1 MQPLPSAWNRR
12 VAAFAGLIAMA
23 LATPVRA
30 IETFAYEPP
39 ARQPK
44 GELSRYVRE
53 NPDLILEQV
62 WAFVE
67 QQGFT
72 IESVNPQEHL
82 LVARYS
88 GDPRPFLDCG
98 LVVALVDGQPV
109 QPPRHYSGNRQEVRT
124 ARTPKGRRVG
134 MLRTLNLDARLVV
147 RVEPRGDGSRVYTN
161 AIYVATKSIN
171 RLRKGGKP
179 DELIDRDV
187 ISFQSN
193 EEGRFAKGT
202 ICVPNGKLEAVPL
215 NLFKT
220 S

>member
-1 MQPLPSAWNRR
+1 MLSIPSRFATIL
-12 VAAFAGLIAMA
+12 AAGFALISLTDQAA
-23 LATPVRA
+23 A
-30 IETFAYEPP
+30 IESFAYEPP
-39 ARQPK
+39 TRQPK
-44 GELSRYVRE
+44 GELSRFVHE
-53 NPDLILEQV
+53 SPDLVLEQI

-67 QQGFT
+67 QQGFA
-72 IESVNPQEHL
+72 IESVNPQERL

-109 QPPRHYSGNRQEVRT
+109 QPPRHYSANREEVRT

-134 MLRTLNLDARLVV
+134 MLRRLNLDARLVV
-147 RVEPRGDGSRVYTN
+147 RVEPRGDGSRVYTH

-179 DELIDRDV
+179 DELIDRDT
-187 ISFQSN
+187 ISFQSD

>member
-1 MQPLPSAWNRR
+1 MPRTSSRL
-12 VAAFAGLIAMA
+12 AALLAAGLVLTA
-23 LATPVRA
+23 LATPARA
-30 IETFAYEPP
+30 IESFAYEPP
-39 ARQPK
+39 TRAPK
-44 GELSRYVRE
+44 GELSRFVQE
-53 NPDLILEQV
+53 SPGLVLEQI

-72 IESVNPQEHL
+72 IESVNPQEHV

-98 LVVALVDGQPV
+98 AVEALIDGHPV
-109 QPPRHYSGNRQEVRT
+109 NPPRHYSANRAEVRT

-134 MLRTLNLDARLVV
+134 LLRTLNLDARLVV
-147 RVEPRGDGSRVYTN
+147 RVEPRGDGSRVFAN
-161 AIYVATKSIN
+161 SIYVATKSIN
-171 RLRKGGKP
+171 RLRKGGRA
-179 DELIDRDV
+179 DELIDREV

-193 EEGRFAKGT
+193 EEGRFTKGT

>member
-1 MQPLPSAWNRR
+1 MLPTPSRFAALLTAGFVLISL
-12 VAAFAGLIAMA
+12 VAPA
-23 LATPVRA
+23 RA
-30 IETFAYEPP
+30 IESFAYEPP
-39 ARQPK
+39 SRAPK
-44 GELSRYVRE
+44 GELSRFVQE
-53 NPDLILEQV
+53 SPGLVLEQI

-72 IESVNPQEHL
+72 IESVNPQEHV

-98 LVVALVDGQPV
+98 VAEALVDERPV
-109 QPPRHYSGNRQEVRT
+109 DPPRQYSANRAEVRT

-134 MLRTLNLDARLVV
+134 LLRRLNLDARLVV
-147 RVEPRGDGSRVYTN
+147 RVEPRGDGSRVFAN
-161 AIYVATKSIN
+161 SIYVATKSIN
-171 RLRKGGKP
+171 RLRKGGRA
-179 DELIDRDV
+179 DELIDREV

-193 EEGRFAKGT
+193 EEGRFTKGT

-215 NLFKT
+215 NLFRT

>member
-1 MQPLPSAWNRR
+1 MLPTPSRFATLL
-12 VAAFAGLIAMA
+12 AAGFVLIA
-23 LATPVRA
+23 LAAPAKA
-30 IETFAYEPP
+30 IESFDYEPP
-39 ARQPK
+39 SRAPK
-44 GELSRYVRE
+44 GELSRFVQE
-53 NPDLILEQV
+53 SPDLILEQI

-72 IESVNPQEHL
+72 IESVNPQEHV

-98 LVVALVDGQPV
+98 VVEALVDERPLD
-109 QPPRHYSGNRQEVRT
+109 PPRYYSANRAEVRT

-134 MLRTLNLDARLVV
+134 LLRSLNLDARLVV
-147 RVEPRGDGSRVYTN
+147 RVEPRGDGSRVFAN
-161 AIYVATKSIN
+161 SIYVATKSIN
-171 RLRKGGKP
+171 RLRKGGRA
-179 DELIDRDV
+179 DELIDREV

-193 EEGRFAKGT
+193 EEGRFTKGT
-202 ICVPNGKLEAVPL
+202 ICVPNGKLESVPL

>member
-1 MQPLPSAWNRR
+1 MFPTPSRF
-12 VAAFAGLIAMA
+12 AALLAAGLVLTSLSAPA
-23 LATPVRA
+23 GA
-30 IETFAYEPP
+30 IESFDYEPP
-39 ARQPK
+39 SRAPK
-44 GELSRYVRE
+44 GELSRFVQE
-53 NPDLILEQV
+53 SPELVLEQI

-72 IESVNPQEHL
+72 IESVNPRDHV

-98 LVVALVDGQPV
+98 VVEALVDERPV
-109 QPPRHYSGNRQEVRT
+109 DPPRQYSANRAEVRT
-124 ARTPKGRRVG
+124 SRSPKGRRVG
-134 MLRTLNLDARLVV
+134 LLRRLNLDARLVV
-147 RVEPRGDGSRVYTN
+147 RVEPRGDGSRVFAN
-161 AIYVATKSIN
+161 SIYVATKSVN
-171 RLRKGGKP
+171 RLRKGGRA
-179 DELIDRDV
+179 DELIDREV

-193 EEGRFAKGT
+193 EEGRFSKGT

>member
-1 MQPLPSAWNRR
+1 MQPLPSAWSRR
-12 VAAFAGLIAMA
+12 VAAFVGLVAIV

-72 IESVNPQEHL
+72 IESVNPQDRV

-98 LVVALVDGQPV
+98 LVVALVDDKPV
-109 QPPRHYSGNRQEVRT
+109 NPPRHYSANRAEVRT
-124 ARTPKGRRVG
+124 ARSPKGRRVG
-134 MLRTLNLDARLVV
+134 LLRSLNLDARLVV
-147 RVEPRGDGSRVYTN
+147 RIEPRGDGARVFAN
-161 AIYVATKSIN
+161 SIYVATKSVH
-171 RLRKGGKP
+171 RLRKGGLP
-179 DELIDRDV
+179 DELIDREV
-187 ISFQSN
+187 ISFESN
-193 EEGRFAKGT
+193 EQGRFSKGT

-215 NLFKT
+215 NLFRT